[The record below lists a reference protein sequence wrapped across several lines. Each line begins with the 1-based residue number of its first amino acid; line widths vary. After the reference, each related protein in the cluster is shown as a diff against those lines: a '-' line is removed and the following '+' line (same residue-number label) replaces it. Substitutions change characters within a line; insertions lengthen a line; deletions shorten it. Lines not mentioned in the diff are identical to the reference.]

1 MSRGYRSWLTEASRR
16 AFSEMPALFRPHFS
30 SVSAATDL
38 QVRRIGAASYPNVLS
53 QIEKIEQFGGSEVN
67 SNNFS
72 LQAIGGRYL
81 LKRLPGR
88 LDPEL
93 LRRQL
98 GLMAWLHAEKGINVP
113 AVVRSSTSDI
123 LLSDSDFHWCLFE
136 FMGGDFF
143 NGGSGQLS
151 STAYE
156 IGRLQ
161 CALSAH
167 PRSLMPP
174 SRWRYQTSDDHA
186 VFEATIAGRKEWA
199 EIFGSVIAT
208 ELSASWDRVLRSD
221 ADLNEQRAQIERMP
235 NDACHCDL
243 HPHNILMSG
252 DRPAAFIDF
261 ESFAWMPP
269 SAALGFAVYKLV
281 KQHAVSQMIKSN
293 DRGRIAQAAE
303 TFFDGLQRGFGS
315 SGMASGIDRNEMRL
329 MATAEIF
336 RRLLVV
342 LRLNLRDDNAAWNH
356 VLPMHLA
363 GLEEIDL
370 IFGSHVS
377 AHR

>member
-1 MSRGYRSWLTEASRR
+1 
-16 AFSEMPALFRPHFS
+16 MPALFHPDIFSVSSPHFS
-30 SVSAATDL
+30 AVSAATDL
-38 QVRRIGAASYPNVLS
+38 QVRRIGAARYPNVLS

-72 LQAIGGRYL
+72 LQTFDGRYL

-98 GLMAWLHAEKGINVP
+98 GLMVWLHDEKGINVP
-113 AVVRSSTSDI
+113 AVVRDSTGDI

-174 SRWRYQTSDDHA
+174 SRWQYQTPDDS
-186 VFEATIAGRKEWA
+186 VIFKATIAGRKDWA
-199 EIFGSVIAT
+199 EIFGSVVAS

-221 ADLNEQRAQIERMP
+221 AELNEQRAQIERMP
-235 NDACHCDL
+235 NDASHCDL
-243 HPHNILMSG
+243 HPHNILISG
-252 DRPAAFIDF
+252 TRPAAIIDF
-261 ESFAWMPP
+261 ESFTWMPT
-269 SAALGFAVYKLV
+269 SAALGFAVYKLI
-281 KQHAVSQMIKSN
+281 KQHAVSQMIKAN
-293 DRGRIAQAAE
+293 DRDRIAQAAE
-303 TFFDGLQRGFGS
+303 TFFDGLQRGVGS
-315 SGMASGIDRNEMRL
+315 SGMASGVDRNEMRL

-342 LRLNLRDDNAAWNH
+342 LRLNLQERNAAWNH

-363 GLEEIDL
+363 GLGEIDL
-370 IFGSHVS
+370 IFGSYVS
-377 AHR
+377 APR